1 MGPSKIGQKFILYKS
16 NSQPSVKKTNEKVVE
31 NKNVNMDDLVNLLVN
46 KIGSMKID
54 ANIKE
59 DIYGDKNK
67 SNLKVVD
74 VDFKKEL
81 YIDKAEI
88 NKVTSE
94 EIKGKVNNKL
104 DKLKALRKRNGS

>member
-1 MGPSKIGQKFILYKS
+1 MQL
-16 NSQPSVKKTNEKVVE
+16 
-31 NKNVNMDDLVNLLVN
+31 KNDLICLDDLINLLVN
-46 KIGSMKID
+46 KVGSMKID
-54 ANIKE
+54 ANLKE
-59 DIYGDKNK
+59 DIYGDTSK
-67 SNLKVVD
+67 STPKVVD

>member
-1 MGPSKIGQKFILYKS
+1 MKPSKIGQKFILYKS
-16 NSQPSVKKTNEKVVE
+16 NNQPIKKTDQKVVE
-31 NKNVNMDDLVNLLVN
+31 NKNVDMDDLINLLVN
-46 KIGSMKID
+46 KVGSMKID
-54 ANIKE
+54 ANLKE
-59 DIYGDKNK
+59 DIYGDTSK
-67 SNLKVVD
+67 STPKVVD

-104 DKLKALRKRNGS
+104 DKLKALWKRNGS